1 MNNNGELDFF
11 IQCLGLK
18 EQPRNGWR
26 RRGISDGES
35 VADHTLMML
44 LMMLWKTEGLP
55 AEDRL
60 KALEMVIAHDL
71 PEAIMGDYTPADKV
85 PIDRKRTEESLAMD
99 YLQCLSSS
107 ETIGTLRDRLA
118 EYNEHQTPISSL
130 VHQVDKLEPCLQAL
144 RYQKTHPDAQR
155 LEDFQA
161 HTEYLKDP
169 ALVALGRTAVEQW
182 NLPRLRLEYI
192 FLIGGPGVGKGT
204 QCQLLS
210 QENTTACFSLGEL
223 LREEKDDAESQFKDF
238 IERSFKEG
246 VAVPGSLAMRILR
259 GRIAGA
265 ADSGKSIV
273 VLDGFPR
280 SLKQLRE
287 FMAEI
292 SPEFCTLYLRCAPDV
307 LSQRLE
313 TRAQSSSRTDDLDAS
328 VRSSRAKR
336 FEAESQ
342 ALITELKKYP
352 FREIDGSRAQN
363 DVANDIQSCL
373 QSMRADT

>member
-85 PIDRKRTEESLAMD
+85 PIDL
-99 YLQCLSSS
+99 
-107 ETIGTLRDRLA
+107 
-118 EYNEHQTPISSL
+118 
-130 VHQVDKLEPCLQAL
+130 DKLEPCLQAL

-182 NLPRLRLEYI
+182 NLPRPRLEFI

-210 QENTTACFSLGEL
+210 QQNTTACFSLGEL

-292 SPEFCTLYLRCAPDV
+292 SPKFCTLYLRCAPDV

-313 TRAQSSSRTDDLDAS
+313 TRAQSSSRTDDLDAR
-328 VRSSRAKR
+328 VRSSRANR

-352 FREIDGSRAQN
+352 FREIDGSRPQN